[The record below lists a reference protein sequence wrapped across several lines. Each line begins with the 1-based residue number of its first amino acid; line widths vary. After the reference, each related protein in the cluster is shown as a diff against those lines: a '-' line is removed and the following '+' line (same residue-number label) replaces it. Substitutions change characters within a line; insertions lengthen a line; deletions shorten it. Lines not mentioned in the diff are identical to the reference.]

1 MEDYLGQQPAHTEVV
16 VKITPSLLSCGSY
29 HLTAL
34 TWGLR
39 QEHLQKNSETGEKS
53 NKGWKLNSVVQL
65 PHNESLKDS
74 SSSTPKPL
82 WVEGLH
88 PQHPSWP
95 PLRGRSH
102 VTSEQTQ
109 ELLPHSSFP
118 IRDVFHSRAP
128 KTTVMWCKGQSLVRR
143 TWVQISGPVAY
154 TLGLW
159 ANYCTALTLFLHP
172 QNGDNNIYFQD
183 CED

>member
-1 MEDYLGQQPAHTEVV
+1 MKDYLGQKPAHTEVAV
-16 VKITPSLLSCGSY
+16 NITPSPLYCGSH

-34 TWGLR
+34 TWDLR
-39 QEHLQKNSETGEKS
+39 QKHLQKNSEMRKS

-65 PHNESLKDS
+65 PQNESLKHNY
-74 SSSTPKPL
+74 SSTRKPL

-102 VTSEQTQ
+102 VTPEQTQ
-109 ELLPHSSFP
+109 ELLLRSLFP
-118 IRDVFHSRAP
+118 TRDVFHSRAP
-128 KTTVMWCKGQSLVRR
+128 KTRVMRCKGQNLVRK
-143 TWVQISGPVAY
+143 TWVQISGPAAY
-154 TLGLW
+154 TIGLW
-159 ANYCTALTLFLHP
+159 ANYCTTLTPFLHL
-172 QNGDNNIYFQD
+172 QNGDNNIHFQA